1 MDSDIMLL
9 INYLNEHKDEPEVL
23 ERFRQAVIS
32 EIFREDQEC
41 DCERPETDC
50 KTQ

>member
-23 ERFRQAVIS
+23 ENFKSAVIYVLS
-32 EIFREDQEC
+32 QEL
-41 DCERPETDC
+41 
-50 KTQ
+50 